1 MRMTL
6 VTVLL
11 GTMLWVQAREAKA
24 AQPATVPSS
33 TNTDLIGPDAQTDD
47 SLSVKERLINCFPPS
62 IAQGLDLDAWGWLGG
77 LLSATP
83 HNGSSDY
90 YDLELGLG
98 ISETFGE
105 SLKIA
110 AQGNFIDANGN
121 LRGELEQGYL
131 TGKVWDAG
139 ETLVTVGKF
148 NANFGVEARDF
159 WNRTTGT
166 TSLLFGAQPQD
177 LLGVM
182 ATQPIGETGIEL
194 RPYLSADFQ
203 GGYEFNQSPSGGLT
217 AQFKPNRTFEI
228 AVTSWVGPGFV
239 LNGGQ
244 YIHAPY
250 DDDNYNGLSYADG
263 VENWEG
269 PNLTGESAGTLYLG
283 EASFIVRPSSDW
295 TVSAEC
301 LQGATSSRS
310 GRWGW
315 SGCMVQVDYQ
325 VIDPL
330 HVFARWSLLD
340 DSDSIITGT
349 FHRGQEASCG
359 FGYEFIEGLEGRVEY
374 RHDFSNAASGLD
386 SVSFHLTFS
395 L

>member
-1 MRMTL
+1 MRMTFIGVL
-6 VTVLL
+6 LWTTVL
-11 GTMLWVQAREAKA
+11 VQAGEVNAD
-24 AQPATVPSS
+24 QPS
-33 TNTDLIGPDAQTDD
+33 TAPMPANTDLIGPSAETNDGL
-47 SLSVKERLINCFPPS
+47 SLKDRLIECFPPG

-77 LLSATP
+77 FVSP
-83 HNGSSDY
+83 DNNPSNY
-90 YDLELGLG
+90 YDVELGVG

-105 SLKIA
+105 SLKVA

-131 TGKVWDAG
+131 TAKIWDAG
-139 ETLVTVGKF
+139 QTLVTVGKF

-182 ATQPIGETGIEL
+182 ITQPIGETGIEL
-194 RPYLSADFQ
+194 RPFVSADFQ
-203 GGYEFNQSPSGGLT
+203 GGYNFNQSPSAGLT
-217 AQFKPNRTFEI
+217 VQYKPDRKLEF
-228 AVTSWVGPGFV
+228 AVTNWVGPGFV
-239 LNGGQ
+239 LTNGK
-244 YIHAPY
+244 YLHAPY
-250 DDDNYNGLSYADG
+250 DDDNYEGVSYADG

-269 PNLTGESAGTLYLG
+269 PNLTGESASTLYFVEG
-283 EASFIVRPSSDW
+283 HVIVRPCSDL
-295 TVSAEC
+295 TLSGEF

-315 SGCMVQVDYQ
+315 SGGMVQADYQ
-325 VIDPL
+325 VMDPL
-330 HVFARWSLLD
+330 HVFARWSALD
-340 DSDSIITGT
+340 DSDGIITGT

-359 FGYEFIEGLEGRVEY
+359 LGYEFIQGLEGRVEY

-386 SVSFHLTFS
+386 SVSFHITFS
-395 L
+395 F

>member
-1 MRMTL
+1 MRMTF

-11 GTMLWVQAREAKA
+11 WTMLLVQIGEANA
-24 AQPATVPSS
+24 AQPGSAPSS
-33 TNTDLIGPDAQTDD
+33 TNLIGPDAQADD
-47 SLSVKERLINCFPPS
+47 NLSLKERLINSFPPS

-77 LLSATP
+77 LVSATP
-83 HNGSSDY
+83 DNGSSDY

-105 SLKIA
+105 SLKVA

-121 LRGELEQGYL
+121 IRGELEQGYL
-131 TGKVWDAG
+131 TAKVWDAG
-139 ETLVTVGKF
+139 QTLVTVGKF

-182 ATQPIGETGIEL
+182 LTQPIGQTGIEL

-217 AQFKPNRTFEI
+217 AQFKPNRTLEI

-239 LNGGQ
+239 LDGGQ

-250 DDDNYNGLSYADG
+250 DDDNYDGLSYADG
-263 VENWEG
+263 VANWEG
-269 PNLTGESAGTLYLG
+269 PNLTGESAGTLYFG
-283 EASFIVRPSSDW
+283 EASFIVRPSPDW
-295 TVSAEC
+295 TISAEC
-301 LQGATSSRS
+301 LQGGTSTRS

-315 SGCMVQVDYQ
+315 SGCMAQVDYQ

-349 FHRGQEASCG
+349 FHRGQ
-359 FGYEFIEGLEGRVEY
+359 
-374 RHDFSNAASGLD
+374 
-386 SVSFHLTFS
+386 
-395 L
+395 